1 MTIRGTAC
9 GKESASI
16 LAESLPGLKC
26 EKKAAALV
34 ESIKAV
40 GCEKKAAEILI
51 RAASKQPCAEEIEVS
66 AGAPACEAA
75 KACGAENTLVTS
87 WTQATKDISGM
98 SAEERKTFFSRVSAV
113 MERSELTRLLPGT
126 LATLIE
132 GVSVVAEMDRGIQA
146 LVDSK
151 PQILADVPAEAK
163 KTHEAQTKAI
173 RDSHE
178 VLREVKKALDA
189 IGY

>member
-1 MTIRGTAC
+1 MGHSVNRQEI
-9 GKESASI
+9 KQI
-16 LAESLPGLKC
+16 LEPLEFTVQDQGQKLRIGVPSF
-26 EKKAAALV
+26 
-34 ESIKAV
+34 
-40 GCEKKAAEILI
+40 
-51 RAASKQPCAEEIEVS
+51 R
-66 AGAPACEAA
+66 
-75 KACGAENTLVTS
+75 
-87 WTQATKDISGM
+87 ATKDISGM
-98 SAEERKTFFSRVSAV
+98 SAEERKTFFSRVSVV

-146 LVDSK
+146 LVDAK

-163 KTHEAQTKAI
+163 KAHEAQTKAI